1 MALKAGMKL
10 GPYEIVAPLGAGGM
24 GEVYRASD
32 TRLERTVAIKVLPEQ
47 FSKDTE
53 LKQRFER
60 EAKTI
65 SSLNH
70 PHICTLYDVGH
81 QDGIDYLVMEYIDGE
96 SLAQRLLKGPL
107 STDQMLKIGVQ
118 IADALD
124 KAHRNCIT
132 HRDLKPGNI
141 MLTKS
146 GAKLLDFGLAKPTL
160 AIKAAANNNVA
171 TRTGALN
178 PISRQGHIAG
188 TLEYMSPEQ
197 VEGREADPRSDIF
210 ALGAVLYEMAT
221 GKRAFEGKSTI
232 SVASAILEKDPEPI
246 SKIQPM
252 SPPAFEHVVKTCL
265 AKEPEERW
273 QSSADV
279 ARELRWISES
289 GFQAGIPSPLP
300 SLRKKRDRAIWIAIG
315 VTSVVL
321 AAYGGWQRG
330 QRGHGQTP
338 VHLTVVLPAGKVLLN
353 NSTHP
358 LAVSPDGSTIVF
370 SAYNE
375 NRKSQLYLRKL
386 DAFVS
391 TPIAGSEDGMTPFF
405 SPNGEWLGF
414 VSANNQLKKVLLGGG
429 STSLTD
435 TAGPIGGSWAEDDTI
450 YFVKSFTSGIYAV
463 PAGGGQPRQITQT
476 GTTPNDRVHMWP
488 NVLPG
493 ARGLIFTVWTGRSF
507 NDARIE
513 GLSFKTGRRKVL
525 IEGGTDARYVPN
537 GYLAYAHNGTLFVV
551 RFDPEQLEVKGAPVP
566 IIEGVMSGASN
577 GDAAYAVSQNGTLV
591 FEPGSLTSFQYN
603 LVWMDRRGKAANI
616 TQEVR
621 PYAFPAISPD
631 GKRIALT
638 LQSSTFDVW
647 VYDLA
652 RDTLTKASFGSDDY
666 RPHWSPD
673 GKMLAYDS
681 SMSGHQQVYVKH
693 DTAQGS
699 DEAVTD
705 GPENKALYD
714 WTKDGREVV
723 FGRQNK
729 GAGWDIYAAL
739 IHGDHKTRPLV
750 EAPFNQTDACVSP
763 DGKWLAYVSD
773 ESGQDE
779 VFVQAMNAPGT
790 RVQISRDT
798 GSEPRWARSGNEL
811 LYVSKDWVMSV
822 KFASGAALNPGKP
835 VVLFEDK
842 RDWSGYD
849 LARDGRLL
857 VARKAEEKGGGT
869 QINVVLHWFD
879 EMEAGL
885 RK

>member
-1 MALKAGMKL
+1 MALKAGTKL
-10 GPYEIVAPLGAGGM
+10 GPYEIVALLGAGGM
-24 GEVYRASD
+24 GEVYRARD

-47 FSKDTE
+47 FSNDTE

-81 QDGIDYLVMEYIDGE
+81 QDGVNYLVMEYIDGE
-96 SLAQRLLKGPL
+96 SLAQRLAKGSL
-107 STDQMLKIGVQ
+107 STDQVLKTGVQ

-124 KAHRNCIT
+124 KAHRHGII

-146 GAKLLDFGLAKPTL
+146 GAKLLDFGLAKPTM
-160 AIKAAANNNVA
+160 AIKAEASNNIA

-197 VEGREADPRSDIF
+197 IAGQEADSRSDIF

-246 SKIQPM
+246 SKIQPT
-252 SPPAFEHVVKTCL
+252 SPPALEHVVKTCL

-273 QSSADV
+273 QSAADV
-279 ARELRWISES
+279 GRELRWISES
-289 GFQAGIPSPLP
+289 GSQAGIPAPL
-300 SLRKKRDRAIWIAIG
+300 SNYRKKRDRAIRIAVG
-315 VTSVVL
+315 VSLALV
-321 AAYGGWQRG
+321 AAYAGWQVGLRG
-330 QRGHGQTP
+330 RGKTP
-338 VHLTVVLPAGKVLLN
+338 VHLTVALPAGSVLLN

-358 LAVSPDGSTIVF
+358 LVVSPDGSTIVY
-370 SAYNE
+370 SAYSE
-375 NRKSQLYLRKL
+375 DRKLQLYLRKL
-386 DAFVS
+386 DSFES
-391 TPIAGSEDGMTPFF
+391 TPIAGTEDGSAPFF
-405 SPNGEWLGF
+405 SPDGEWLGF
-414 VSANNQLKKVLLGGG
+414 ATGDDKLKKVSLRGG
-429 STSLTD
+429 SSLVSD
-435 TAGPIGGSWAEDDTI
+435 AANRIGGSWGEDDTI
-450 YFVKSFTSGIYAV
+450 YFVKSFTSGIYAI
-463 PAGGGQPRQITQT
+463 PSGGGPLRQITQT
-476 GTTPNDRVHMWP
+476 GTKSDDRGHLWP

-493 ARGLIFTVWTGRSF
+493 GKGLIFTVWTGRSF
-507 NDARIE
+507 NEARIE
-513 GLSFKTGRRKVL
+513 GLSFKTGERKVL
-525 IEGGTDARYVPN
+525 LVGGSDAHYLSN
-537 GYLAYAHNGTLFVV
+537 GYLAYGHNGTLFVV
-551 RFDPEQLEVKGAPVP
+551 GFDPERLEVKGTPVP
-566 IIEGVMSGASN
+566 VMQGVMSGASN
-577 GDAAYAVSQNGTLV
+577 GDAVFAVSQNGTLV
-591 FEPGSLTSFQYN
+591 FQPGSLTSFQYN
-603 LVWMDRRGKAANI
+603 LLFMDRSGKAANI
-616 TQEVR
+616 TEEVK

-638 LQSSTFDVW
+638 LQGSTFDVW

-652 RDTLTKASFGSDDY
+652 RDTITKVTFGGDDY
-666 RPHWSPD
+666 RPRWSPD

-681 SMSGHQQVYVKH
+681 SKSGHQQVYVKH
-693 DTAQGS
+693 DIGQGS
-699 DEAVTD
+699 EEVVTD
-705 GPENKALYD
+705 GSENKELYD
-714 WTKDGREVV
+714 WTADGREVI

-729 GAGWDIYAAL
+729 DAGWDIYAAP
-739 IHGDHKTRPLV
+739 IQGDHEPRPLV
-750 EAPFNQTDACVSP
+750 EAPFNQTEARVSP

-773 ESGQDE
+773 ESGQNE
-779 VFVQAMNAPGT
+779 VFVQAMNDPGT

-798 GSEPRWARSGNEL
+798 GSRPCWARSGNEL
-811 LYVSKDWVMSV
+811 LYVSKDRLMSV
-822 KFASGAALNPGKP
+822 KFAPGGALNPGKP

-842 RDWSGYD
+842 RDWNGYD

-857 VARKAEEKGGGT
+857 VAREAEKKGMGT

-879 EMEAGL
+879 EMKAGL